1 MSNQSYQLARL
12 HVMLEEIK
20 RQIYNDAIPLCLHL
34 APSETAEM
42 AQALELAAQSIE
54 AHQKQYRLVA
64 EESRKLFGDDVR
76 ESYPAYGK
84 DGE

>member
-1 MSNQSYQLARL
+1 MSNQSYQLAKL
-12 HVMLEEIK
+12 HIALEEVK
-20 RQIYNDAIPLCLHL
+20 QRIYGEIIPLSAHL
-34 APSETAEM
+34 APAETAEM